1 MLRFGKVVRKI
12 RRQYREL
19 PSLPKEHPLFFM
31 AENTALRNSRHVS
44 LPEGDLE
51 QIKAAFGTDW
61 ELTFDAKDVSPCRRK
76 RTYISNIPFALL
88 SENDYCDSPST
99 SCLGDYKLAAS
110 IIDPDMVAKANCFMA
125 SSSRTDDDRM
135 LVFKQK
141 GNMVLGRTISVEE
154 REVSVD
160 IQKFLTRASRPASNL
175 ETSELQF
182 KLMMGFP
189 KGYVSKPGK

>member
-1 MLRFGKVVRKI
+1 
-12 RRQYREL
+12 
-19 PSLPKEHPLFFM
+19 M
-31 AENTALRNSRHVS
+31 AENTALRNSRDVS

-76 RTYISNIPFALL
+76 RTYISNIPFELL
-88 SENDYCDSPST
+88 SQTDYCDSAPT
-99 SCLGDYKLAAS
+99 SCLGDYNLAAS
-110 IIDPDMVAKANCFMA
+110 IVDPDMVSKANCFMA